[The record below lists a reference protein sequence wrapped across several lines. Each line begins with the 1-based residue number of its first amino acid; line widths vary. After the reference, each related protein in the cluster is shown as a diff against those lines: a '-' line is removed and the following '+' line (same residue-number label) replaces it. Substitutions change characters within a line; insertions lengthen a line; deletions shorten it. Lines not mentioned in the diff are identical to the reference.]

1 MGRNMKHGIIGPM
14 VRNRPNK
21 QYRCQVGR
29 SRDLILGLLALFD
42 FSLKFLGHL
51 RRKWI
56 GIRVGC
62 SIIGLSIWFLASCAK
77 EVALPIQPDFDVE
90 VLDNDYS
97 VPVRVRI
104 SNQTE
109 GADTYEWTFE
119 GGNPSTSND
128 RNPGTIQYNTQGEHT
143 IKLKASNRDGV
154 QETDEYTLSID
165 EAVVPDFTIMPEGND
180 YAPVTVSIENKTQG
194 ASTYRWTFEGGVP
207 SISEA
212 RTPGKIVFLEPG
224 EHLVTLEVGNGRET
238 HILQDTVKV
247 SADVFADFDMVPAFA
262 DDDFQAPVT
271 LTLVNKSL
279 GATGFEWTSS
289 TATPSFSTAAEPVL
303 TISEPGLHQI
313 KLKAFNTKRS
323 DTKIQEITIYEDTNL
338 RVFEN
343 IELGI
348 STAHNSSQ
356 KGALFSTTT
365 REVYK
370 ADEVPTED
378 ASAIDIAFFALNPEF
393 DFNKF
398 VSPSEVQE
406 YTFDAIPN
414 ATHTKFIN
422 LQESCECEASLS
434 VADFDAM
441 LDDTLLEPL
450 PIEETIGGIQDF
462 DSTVVPRIVLFET
475 SDGRKGAIK
484 IKAFVQDGTNSHI
497 VVDVKVQKQ

>member
-1 MGRNMKHGIIGPM
+1 MGQNIKHGIIGPI

-21 QYRCQVGR
+21 QYRCQVER
-29 SRDLILGLLALFD
+29 SRDLILRLLALVD

-51 RRKWI
+51 RRNWI
-56 GIRVGC
+56 GSRYGC

-77 EVALPIQPDFDVE
+77 EVALPIQADFAVE
-90 VLDNDYS
+90 VVDNDYS

-104 SNQTE
+104 SNETE

-119 GGNPSTSND
+119 GGNPSISND
-128 RNPGTIQYNTQGEHT
+128 RNPGTIQYNTHGAHT
-143 IKLKASNRDGV
+143 IRLKASNRDGV
-154 QETDEYTLSID
+154 QETKDYVLTTD
-165 EAVVPDFTIMPEGND
+165 EAVVPGFNIIPEGD
-180 YAPVTVSIENKTQG
+180 DFAPMTVSFEYTTQG

-238 HILQDTVKV
+238 HSLQDTVKV
-247 SADVFADFDMVPAFA
+247 SADVFADFEIVPAFA
-262 DDDFQAPVT
+262 DDDYQAPVT
-271 LTLVNKSL
+271 LTLVNKSV
-279 GATGFEWTSS
+279 GATGAEWTCA

-303 TISEPGLHQI
+303 TISAPGLHQI

-338 RVFEN
+338 RVFQN

-348 STAHNSSQ
+348 STAHNSGQ
-356 KGALFSTTT
+356 KGAFFSTLT
-365 REVYK
+365 REVYHSG
-370 ADEVPTED
+370 EVPHED

-393 DFNKF
+393 NFNKF
-398 VSPSEVQE
+398 LSPSDVQE

-414 ATHTKFIN
+414 ATHTKFVN
-422 LQESCECEASLS
+422 LQESCECQASLS
-434 VADFDAM
+434 VDEFDGM
-441 LDDTLLEPL
+441 MDDSLLEPL
-450 PIEETIGGIQDF
+450 LIEETIGGIQDF

-484 IKAFVQDGTNSHI
+484 LKEFVQDGTNSRI
-497 VVDVKVQKQ
+497 VMDVKVQKQ